1 MTLSCELTTGHVKS
15 NSALDILLIVT
26 GSFIMALLSQV
37 EIILPFTP
45 VPITLQAQTALLLG
59 ALLGPKRGFAAIALY
74 ICQGAMG
81 LPVFAG
87 GAAGAH
93 YLAGPSGGYILEWHL
108 QRISLE

>member
-59 ALLGPKRGFAAIALY
+59 ALLGPKEVLLQLLY
-74 ICQGAMG
+74 IFAKVQWVFPCSLVEQQG
-81 LPVFAG
+81 L
-87 GAAGAH
+87 
-93 YLAGPSGGYILEWHL
+93 IT
-108 QRISLE
+108 